1 MKYQPRT
8 ALRLATSAGRG
19 RTRVMRALPLRLVSL
34 VLLLAAGLVAL
45 TVFFA
50 PGPQPASGQMTD
62 VEVWSATL
70 TVADLPGE
78 HGDGC
83 DSYLSQEE
91 LHCVPGQLLTSNSFK
106 YMGKED
112 DIVGV
117 RVLYGN
123 LRLTFYEP
131 IEELDLKTLTLHV
144 DGQAYPLSDAKV
156 RAHASATVYSAAVW
170 LNTGLSWSPGDTV
183 NLKLTTSLCDI
194 TQEVNDEEITI
205 TWHPKRTQAGSV
217 WLYRN
222 LVQGEYGFARADM
235 DEAEITASAP
245 FVWIAGGFH
254 SNAPTPPG
262 ESDPRHDSLAD
273 GASREG
279 VIKYVRDNAQDYSE
293 PKWYVREPDESTT
306 SGLTPSRAI
315 NILGA
320 GGEER
325 VTVQAVL
332 WGSETCSNGGPYA
345 IPFTRQTEPI
355 PGGL

>member
-1 MKYQPRT
+1 MKYRTRT
-8 ALRLATSAGRG
+8 ALRLATSAGRS
-19 RTRVMRALPLRLVSL
+19 RTPMRRAWPLRLCSL
-34 VLLLAAGLVAL
+34 VLLLAAGLVAV

-62 VEVWSATL
+62 VTIWSATL

-106 YMGKED
+106 YMGTED
-112 DIVGV
+112 SIVGV

-131 IEELDLKTLTLHV
+131 IEELDLSTLTLHV
-144 DGQAYPLSDAKV
+144 DGEEYPLSNAEV

-170 LNTGLSWSPGDTV
+170 SNTGLSWSPGNTV
-183 NLKLTTSLCDI
+183 ELKMTTSLCDI

-205 TWHPKRTQAGSV
+205 TWHPKRTQAGSA

-235 DEAEITASAP
+235 DEGTITASAP
-245 FVWIAGGFH
+245 FVWIAGGSH
-254 SNAPTPPG
+254 SNP
-262 ESDPRHDSLAD
+262 SHNSLEE
-273 GASREG
+273 GTSREA
-279 VIKYVRDNAQDYSE
+279 VIEYVKDNAQQYSE
-293 PKWYVREPDESTT
+293 PNWYVRAPDESTT

-315 NILGA
+315 NVLGA

-325 VTVQAVL
+325 VTIQVVL

-345 IPFTRQTEPI
+345 IPFTKQTEPI

>member
-1 MKYQPRT
+1 MKYRTRT
-8 ALRLATSAGRG
+8 ALRLATYAGRG
-19 RTRVMRALPLRLVSL
+19 RAPMMRALPLRLVSL
-34 VLLLAAGLVAL
+34 VLLLAAGLVAV

-106 YMGKED
+106 YMGTED
-112 DIVGV
+112 RIVGV

-131 IEELDLKTLTLHV
+131 IEELDLSTLTLHV
-144 DGQAYPLSDAKV
+144 DGQAYPLSDATV

-170 LNTGLSWSPGDTV
+170 FNTGLSWAPDDTV
-183 NLKLTTSLCDI
+183 DLKLTTSLCDI
-194 TQEVNDEEITI
+194 KQEVNDEEITI
-205 TWHPKRTQAGSV
+205 TWNPNRTQAGSA

-235 DEAEITASAP
+235 DEGTITASAP

-254 SNAPTPPG
+254 SNAPTPSG
-262 ESDPRHDSLAD
+262 ETDPRHDSLAA
-273 GASREG
+273 GTSRED
-279 VIKYVRDNAQDYSE
+279 VIKYVRDNSQDYSE
-293 PKWYVREPDESTT
+293 PNWYVRAPDESTT

-315 NILGA
+315 NVLGA

-325 VTVQAVL
+325 VTIQAVL
-332 WGSETCSNGGPYA
+332 WGSETCANGGPYA